1 LLAEWLKKNRLA
13 DAETLRAVE
22 NELSTEMKSAVT
34 FALETKYPEPD
45 EVNQHVYA

>member
-1 LLAEWLKKNRLA
+1 
-13 DAETLRAVE
+13 
-22 NELSTEMKSAVT
+22 MKSAVT